1 MDRIRKFLQRLTPE
15 ERDRI
20 TNVMVHIVKG
30 KYGTI
35 DVKKMKGYG
44 NLYRARVGNIRIIFI
59 EQGNTRRIIAVAR
72 RDDRT
77 YSDL

>member
-15 ERDRI
+15 ERGRI
-20 TNVMVHIVKG
+20 TDVMVCIVEG
-30 KYGTI
+30 RYGAV

-44 NLYRARVGNIRIIFI
+44 NLYRARIGNIRIIFI

-72 RDDRT
+72 RNDRT